1 MLIEEKVNEVLL
13 NNYSVK
19 LDEVKENVKKY
30 LIDIEK
36 YISEVEN
43 KLLFLNNEYIE
54 LKLTKSKI
62 VNEIKIAR
70 QTYYNN
76 KPLLEKYMDIRI
88 EELEKINLLNKY
100 KEIKD
105 NISELNEKL
114 YKASIRDVREQKLMD
129 KIEAKDNDIRK
140 LLDIN
145 KQLEKRIDILN
156 KENKKYKMN
165 NRNNVVNFPEK
176 N

>member
-1 MLIEEKVNEVLL
+1 MAIEEKINDVLL
-13 NNYSVK
+13 SNYSVG

-54 LKLTKSKI
+54 LKLTKTKI
-62 VNEIKIAR
+62 VSEIKIAR

-76 KPLLEKYMDIRI
+76 KSLLEKYMDIRI

-100 KEIKD
+100 KEMKE
-105 NISELNEKL
+105 SSAELNEKL
-114 YKASIRDVREQKLMD
+114 YKASIRDVREQILMD
-129 KIEAKDNDIRK
+129 KIEAKDNEIK
-140 LLDIN
+140 ELLNIN
-145 KQLEKRIDILN
+145 KQLSKRIDVLM
-156 KENKKYKMN
+156 KENQKYKMN
-165 NRNNVVNFPEK
+165 DRNDVINFPVK
-176 N
+176 K